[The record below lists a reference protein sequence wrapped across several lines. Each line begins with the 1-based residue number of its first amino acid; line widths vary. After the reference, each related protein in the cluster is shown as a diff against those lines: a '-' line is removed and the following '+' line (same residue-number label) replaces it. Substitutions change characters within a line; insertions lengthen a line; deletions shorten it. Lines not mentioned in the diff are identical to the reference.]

1 MGGEGEKRKWEW
13 RSASRCFSKVA
24 RGCRC
29 SERPRLAVATRQCPQ
44 VGVAR
49 PLSIIQKPCQA
60 TTITERRRAG
70 DGDCDYVHTCTHAQT
85 ASGDR
90 PARVVHR
97 SFPTATT
104 DLRTRGT
111 GSRRDAP
118 FRPLLRSSVQP
129 IEQSNSSKK
138 SFDSIRFDSRYRID
152 FFRFDSIRQ
161 SDKFAACTLI
171 FK

>member
-1 MGGEGEKRKWEW
+1 MGVEI
-13 RSASRCFSKVA
+13 AVAVFFA
-24 RGCRC
+24 RGCGC

-70 DGDCDYVHTCTHAQT
+70 DADCDYVHTCTHAQT

-90 PARVVHR
+90 RARVVHR

-104 DLRTRGT
+104 DRRTRGT
-111 GSRRDAP
+111 GSRRVAP

-129 IEQSNSSKK
+129 RAIQFEQKKFRFNSIRFSLPNRFF
-138 SFDSIRFDSRYRID
+138 FDSIRFGN
-152 FFRFDSIRQ
+152 
-161 SDKFAACTLI
+161 LI
-171 FK
+171 NLPLVH

>member
-13 RSASRCFSKVA
+13 RSPSRCFSKVA
-24 RGCRC
+24 RGCGC

-44 VGVAR
+44 VGVAC

-97 SFPTATT
+97 SFPTPT
-104 DLRTRGT
+104 DAWNRFQAGR
-111 GSRRDAP
+111 P

-129 IEQSNSSKK
+129 RAIQFEQKKFRFNSIRFSLPNR
-138 SFDSIRFDSRYRID
+138 FFSIRFDSAI
-152 FFRFDSIRQ
+152 
-161 SDKFAACTLI
+161 
-171 FK
+171 